1 MSHNAVTVFTAR
13 GPAVILR
20 EGGTQAWVLDPKRVR
35 LCEFAVCTQ
44 NRGFKDD
51 WGQATEPHQAAF
63 MVGRI
68 SEVVPTPE
76 LDSQGRWLI
85 RFSEYAEIHI
95 PNAWPGS
102 RNPVW
107 YTSLEDLGIDPA
119 SLTFQPMPEV
129 KVASL
134 PEQPLV
140 PVHPLN
146 ITQAKQGLAA
156 FFGVNVD
163 DITITIQG

>member
-76 LDSQGRWLI
+76 PGRPGRWLI
-85 RFSEYAEIHI
+85 RFSEYAEVQI
-95 PNAWPGS
+95 PHVWPGA

-107 YTSLEDLGIDPA
+107 YTTLEDLGIDLA
-119 SLTFQPMPEV
+119 SLTFQPMPEAEV
-129 KVASL
+129 TSL
-134 PEQPLV
+134 LEQPSA
-140 PVHPLN
+140 PVRPLN
-146 ITQAKQGLAA
+146 LVEAKQGLAA

-163 DITITIQG
+163 DITITIKG